1 MPLIVQV
8 PHFST
13 QCPTHFQ
20 EQARVEPH
28 PHQGQ
33 AHSLRP
39 HRHRDRRP
47 RRRPP
52 LGHHDGHPV
61 GLRRADHQ
69 LEQHRCHRRPDHA
82 GAELR
87 RDGHL
92 HLHRRRLGL
101 EQHRHLRHDQQ
112 VRRIDHDDPRP
123 DGHHARH
130 HQEHRHRRR
139 EHLHPHPRRHLRPVE
154 FGRRQRHR
162 HRPLRE
168 ALRRHHQHHRQHG
181 RLLGHAR
188 RSRRLVGLHP
198 PRRRRRWHHRV
209 QLRRNPR
216 LLRRQ
221 HVPGPAGIAAPRL
234 ELRQLVTPPP
244 NTGGRRIGSYP
255 AAGREPQPPLE
266 FPPTAL
272 EIIVT
277 DIRDTTPTETP
288 LAPAAVRAD
297 DVVTLDAQHIDLD
310 SLTPRPRRTVI
321 ASIAL
326 IVVTALGVALI
337 AAALLFHLQGGS
349 WFIVKTPSMGT
360 AAPVGTLVLTTPT
373 TADDLHVGDV
383 IAFHPPTSPTETYT
397 HRVVGIGKTG
407 LISTRGDINGA
418 TDPWQLTDSNLV
430 GKATAVLPG
439 LGWLI
444 RGLPIVLLG
453 LITVWLL
460 TARVKIATRKV
471 SYRITGVSLV
481 VSVTAFI
488 LKPFTGVVVEQVTTT
503 GGHPG
508 AIVVSTGLLPIRVQ
522 AVHGT
527 HADLATGQ
535 VGHVTVPAS
544 AHQDFYSLST
554 ALHLGFWGW
563 VVFGFICL
571 LPLLWTMIVGLP
583 PKQDEVVA

>member
-1 MPLIVQV
+1 M
-8 PHFST
+8 
-13 QCPTHFQ
+13 
-20 EQARVEPH
+20 
-28 PHQGQ
+28 
-33 AHSLRP
+33 
-39 HRHRDRRP
+39 
-47 RRRPP
+47 
-52 LGHHDGHPV
+52 
-61 GLRRADHQ
+61 
-69 LEQHRCHRRPDHA
+69 
-82 GAELR
+82 
-87 RDGHL
+87 
-92 HLHRRRLGL
+92 
-101 EQHRHLRHDQQ
+101 
-112 VRRIDHDDPRP
+112 
-123 DGHHARH
+123 
-130 HQEHRHRRR
+130 
-139 EHLHPHPRRHLRPVE
+139 
-154 FGRRQRHR
+154 
-162 HRPLRE
+162 
-168 ALRRHHQHHRQHG
+168 
-181 RLLGHAR
+181 
-188 RSRRLVGLHP
+188 
-198 PRRRRRWHHRV
+198 
-209 QLRRNPR
+209 
-216 LLRRQ
+216 
-221 HVPGPAGIAAPRL
+221 
-234 ELRQLVTPPP
+234 
-244 NTGGRRIGSYP
+244 
-255 AAGREPQPPLE
+255 
-266 FPPTAL
+266 
-272 EIIVT
+272 T

-297 DVVTLDAQHIDLD
+297 DVVTLDAQHIELA

-397 HRVVGIGKTG
+397 HRVVGIGTTG

-430 GKATAVLPG
+430 GKATTVLPG

-535 VGHVTVPAS
+535 VGHLTVPAS